1 MSEITGL
8 SQSQVYKWWW
18 DQKKKTIK
26 YEQDVQSK
34 NCGKRK
40 FIKKDFSKRAASSG
54 DSTENVEEE
63 EERHEAYTKLKS
75 ETRFNE

>member
-1 MSEITGL
+1 MSELTGL

-26 YEQDVQSK
+26 YEKDLQSK
-34 NCGKRK
+34 NGGKRK
-40 FIKKDFSKRAASSG
+40 FIKKDFSKRLTSSS

-63 EERHEAYTKLKS
+63 EEDRHEAYTKLKS
-75 ETRFNE
+75 